1 MAKPPKPT
9 PPDRALRSDPATFS
23 ANAEAWI
30 NYQWGTFPDY
40 IDATATFVDNA
51 ANALIVGNLPD
62 LTGKGGNIVRV
73 APSEDGVD
81 LLAAPAG
88 DLVGTVASQTLTNKT
103 LTSPVINTSVTG
115 SAIASQTEAEAGAA
129 ANKLMTPE
137 RTAQAIA
144 ALTPESPIKTWVN
157 FNGTGTVSIRAAMNI
172 SSVTRLETGRY
183 WVNFATSL
191 EDENY
196 AATGMARRADQYD
209 SCLIVGEPKA
219 DIANRTKGGMR
230 ILVNDTSANR
240 RDADVVSLIV
250 TR

>member
-115 SAIASQTEAEAGAA
+115 SAIASQTEAEDGTA
-129 ANKLMTPE
+129 ANKLMTPQ
-137 RTAQAIA
+137 RTAQAIE
-144 ALTPESPIKTWVN
+144 ALVPESPVKAWVN
-157 FNGTGTVSIRAAMNI
+157 FSGNETISISASMNVSSI
-172 SSVTRLETGRY
+172 TRLSKGLYEI
-183 WVNFATSL
+183 NFATPMV
-191 EDENY
+191 DANY
-196 AATGMARRADQYD
+196 VVSGCASNLGYNNGP
-209 SCLIVGEPKA
+209 VGFGEPSA
-219 DIANRTKGGMR
+219 ANANRTNSQARIALSGFSGGIIDGDFINVVIMR
-230 ILVNDTSANR
+230 
-240 RDADVVSLIV
+240 
-250 TR
+250 